1 MPRPPLASLA
11 SCFEVEELVCGQRL
25 CGDGRCYGVTV
36 TGALLEL

>member
-11 SCFEVEELVCGQRL
+11 SCSEVEELGCGHWL
-25 CGDGRCYGVTV
+25 CSDGRCYGVTV